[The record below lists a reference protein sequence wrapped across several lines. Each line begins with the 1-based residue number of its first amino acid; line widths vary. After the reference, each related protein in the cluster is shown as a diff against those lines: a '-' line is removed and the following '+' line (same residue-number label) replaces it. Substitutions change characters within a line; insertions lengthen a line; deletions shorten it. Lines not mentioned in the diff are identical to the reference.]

1 MKKLLTVSFLLLT
14 FLSGVSYGQNGPWGP
29 YPSPRFPSGR
39 PISPYSQAARI
50 AREQAIRAW
59 QEQKR
64 QIEAGWEQDRL
75 VRERYGNALRREQEA
90 QRQAAYAERYFP
102 NTAVSRSYREAANA
116 ASMERARAELSY
128 SMRVQE
134 SIRGWGVTST
144 PPEWM
149 RSQQRTWAERRE
161 SPQSRKGDLP
171 FSRNS
176 DNRREPSDRVE
187 RTISGYGYGGPVKGK
202 IQDRLTPSGDNDRGG
217 RIDRGSN
224 SDSTRGSGGDKK
236 DWRDSQREWADRRP

>member
-14 FLSGVSYGQNGPWGP
+14 FLSGFSYGQNGPWGP

-90 QRQAAYAERYFP
+90 QRQAEYAERYFP
-102 NTAVSRSYREAANA
+102 GSGSGVGD
-116 ASMERARAELSY
+116 ML
-128 SMRVQE
+128 E
-134 SIRGWGVTST
+134 SLHGYCHLTMS
-144 PPEWM
+144 
-149 RSQQRTWAERRE
+149 A
-161 SPQSRKGDLP
+161 L
-171 FSRNS
+171 
-176 DNRREPSDRVE
+176 REPEHS
-187 RTISGYGYGGPVKGK
+187 
-202 IQDRLTPSGDNDRGG
+202 
-217 RIDRGSN
+217 
-224 SDSTRGSGGDKK
+224 
-236 DWRDSQREWADRRP
+236 A